1 MILSVSDLTK
11 SFGDKVVFKGL
22 SFQIREHEHVAIVG
36 NNGCGKST
44 LLKVIVGEEPAD
56 SGSVVFAKDSTY
68 GYLAQYQDADYSGT
82 IYEYVYHAREDILA
96 MEESLRKMESDM
108 KTVSGDELTKLMD
121 SYQKQSHA
129 YMLMDG
135 DSYVSRVGGTL
146 KGLGFTEDDF
156 SKKMSELSG
165 GQKTRVAL
173 SKLLV
178 TNPDL
183 LLLDE
188 PINHLDLHSI
198 EWLENFLVNYSGAVI
213 IVAHD
218 RYFLDRT
225 VTRCIDL
232 SEEKAH
238 DYNGNYS
245 AFMQQKD
252 LFVLTREREYEKQQK
267 KIEHEEKVIEKLQSF
282 NREKSIRRA
291 ESRKKVLEKIDRI
304 EKPKEIDTSMK
315 LSLSPLSTSG
325 KDVLTVEN
333 LTKSFDGREIFKD
346 VSFEIKRGEKVALIG
361 DNGIGKSTI
370 LKIINN
376 IFPADSGKI
385 KIGTGV
391 TIGYYDQEQHGF
403 NEDNTLFDEMQD
415 AYPSL
420 NNTRVR
426 NVLAAFLFRDDEV
439 YKQIRDLSGGERG
452 RISLAKLMLS
462 GSNFLI
468 LDEPTNHLDMDSK
481 EILEHALNN
490 YDGTV
495 LYVSHDRYFVNQT
508 ADRILEL
515 KADGIHEYLG
525 NYDYYLQKRDDIK
538 TDYGLSSDEKIEE
551 TAENTQAG
559 SALDWKKQKEEARAR
574 QKQEREIKSI
584 EDKIEKLE
592 AQKDE
597 INSQFEDPEIA
608 KNSAKLNDLTGQLN
622 ALEEELKKLYHSWEE
637 LSEAIDG

>member
-11 SFGDKVVFKGL
+11 SFGDKVVFKDL
-22 SFQIREHEHVAIVG
+22 SFQIREHEHMAVVG

-68 GYLAQYQDADYSGT
+68 GYLAQYQDADYPGT
-82 IYEYVYHAREDILA
+82 IYEYVYHAREDILD
-96 MEESLRKMESDM
+96 MENRLRQMESNM
-108 KTVSGDELTKLMD
+108 KTVSGDDLTRLMD
-121 SYQKQSHA
+121 SYQKLSHE
-129 YMLMDG
+129 YMLEGG
-135 DSYVSRVGGTL
+135 DSYLSRVGGTL
-146 KGLGFTEDDF
+146 KGLGFTEEDF
-156 SKKMSELSG
+156 DKKMSEISG

-188 PINHLDLHSI
+188 PINHLDLRSI

-232 SEEKAH
+232 SGEKAH

-245 AFMQQKD
+245 AFMKQKN
-252 LFVLTREREYEKQQK
+252 LFMLTQEREYEKQQK

-282 NREKSIRRA
+282 NREKSIKRA
-291 ESRKKVLEKIDRI
+291 ESRKKVLDKIDRI
-304 EKPKEIDTSMK
+304 EKPKEPGNSMK

-333 LTKSFDGREIFKD
+333 LSKSFDGQQIFSNI
-346 VSFEIKRGEKVALIG
+346 SFGIKRGEKVALIG

-385 KIGTGV
+385 KLGAGV

-415 AYPSL
+415 AYPNL

-426 NVLAAFLFRDDEV
+426 NVLAAFLFREDEV

-462 GSNFLI
+462 GANFLI

-508 ADRILEL
+508 ATRILEL
-515 KADGIHEYLG
+515 KRDGMHEYLG
-525 NYDYYLQKRDDIK
+525 NYDYYLKKRDEIGTDSGISERTEDIG
-538 TDYGLSSDEKIEE
+538 DSDEDK
-551 TAENTQAG
+551 N
-559 SALDWKKQKEEARAR
+559 SSVDDWKKQKEEARAK
-574 QKQEREIKSI
+574 QKKEREIAA
-584 EDKIEKLE
+584 IEKEIEEKE
-592 AQKDE
+592 AAKEE
-597 INSQFEDPEIA
+597 INKRFEDPEVA
-608 KNSAKLNDLTGQLN
+608 RNSAKLNKLTNELN
-622 ALEEELKKLYHSWEE
+622 ALDEELKKLYSEWER
-637 LSEAIDG
+637 LI

>member
-11 SFGDKVVFKGL
+11 SFGDKAVFKDL
-22 SFQIREHEHVAIVG
+22 SFQIREHEHVAVVG

-68 GYLAQYQDADYSGT
+68 GYLAQYQDADYPGT
-82 IYEYVYHAREDILA
+82 IYEYVYHAREDILD
-96 MEESLRKMESDM
+96 MENRLRQMESDM
-108 KTVSGDELTKLMD
+108 KTVSGDDLTRLMD
-121 SYQKQSHA
+121 SYQKLSHE
-129 YMLMDG
+129 YMLEGG
-135 DSYVSRVGGTL
+135 DSYLSRVGGTL
-146 KGLGFTEDDF
+146 KGLGFTEEDF
-156 SKKMSELSG
+156 DKKMSEISG

-188 PINHLDLHSI
+188 PINHLDLRSI

-232 SEEKAH
+232 SGEKAH

-245 AFMQQKD
+245 AFMKQKN
-252 LFVLTREREYEKQQK
+252 LFMLTQEREYEKQQK

-282 NREKSIRRA
+282 NREKSIKRA
-291 ESRKKVLEKIDRI
+291 ESRKKVLDKIDRI
-304 EKPKEIDTSMK
+304 EKPKEPGNSMK

-333 LTKSFDGREIFKD
+333 LSKSFDGQQIFSNI
-346 VSFEIKRGEKVALIG
+346 SFGIKRGEKVALIG

-385 KIGTGV
+385 KLGAGV

-415 AYPSL
+415 AYPNL

-426 NVLAAFLFRDDEV
+426 NVLAAFLFREDEV

-462 GSNFLI
+462 GANFLI

-508 ADRILEL
+508 ATRILEL
-515 KADGIHEYLG
+515 KRDGMHEYLG
-525 NYDYYLQKRDDIK
+525 NYDYYLKKRDEIGTDSGISERTEDIG
-538 TDYGLSSDEKIEE
+538 DSDEDK
-551 TAENTQAG
+551 N
-559 SALDWKKQKEEARAR
+559 SSVDDWKKQKEEARAK
-574 QKQEREIKSI
+574 QKKEREIAA
-584 EDKIEKLE
+584 IEKEIEEKE
-592 AQKDE
+592 AAKEE
-597 INSQFEDPEIA
+597 INKRFEDPEVA
-608 KNSAKLNDLTGQLN
+608 RNSAKLNKLTNELN
-622 ALEEELKKLYHSWEE
+622 ALDEELKKLYSEWER
-637 LSEAIDG
+637 LI

>member
-11 SFGDKVVFKGL
+11 SFGDKVVFKDL
-22 SFQIREHEHVAIVG
+22 SFQIREHEHMAVVG

-68 GYLAQYQDADYSGT
+68 GYLAQYQDADYPGT
-82 IYEYVYHAREDILA
+82 IYEYVYHAREDILD
-96 MEESLRKMESDM
+96 MENRLRQMESNM
-108 KTVSGDELTKLMD
+108 KTVSGDDLTRLMD
-121 SYQKQSHA
+121 SYQKLSHE
-129 YMLMDG
+129 YMLEGG
-135 DSYVSRVGGTL
+135 DSYLSRVGGTL
-146 KGLGFTEDDF
+146 KGLGFTEEDF
-156 SKKMSELSG
+156 DKKMSEISG

-188 PINHLDLHSI
+188 PINHLDLRSI

-232 SEEKAH
+232 SGEKAH

-245 AFMQQKD
+245 AFMKQKN
-252 LFVLTREREYEKQQK
+252 LFMLTQEREYEKQQK

-282 NREKSIRRA
+282 NREKSIKRA
-291 ESRKKVLEKIDRI
+291 ESRKKVLDKIDRI
-304 EKPKEIDTSMK
+304 EKPKEPGNSMK

-333 LTKSFDGREIFKD
+333 LSKSFDGQQIFSNI
-346 VSFEIKRGEKVALIG
+346 SFGIKRGEKVALIG

-385 KIGTGV
+385 KLGAGV

-415 AYPSL
+415 AYPNL

-426 NVLAAFLFRDDEV
+426 NVLAAFLFREDEV

-462 GSNFLI
+462 GANFLI

-508 ADRILEL
+508 ATRILEL
-515 KADGIHEYLG
+515 KRDGMHEYLG
-525 NYDYYLQKRDDIK
+525 NYDYYLKKRDEIGTDSGISERTEDIG
-538 TDYGLSSDEKIEE
+538 DSDEDK
-551 TAENTQAG
+551 N
-559 SALDWKKQKEEARAR
+559 SSVDDWKKQKEEARAK
-574 QKQEREIKSI
+574 QKKEREIAA
-584 EDKIEKLE
+584 IEKEIEEKE
-592 AQKDE
+592 AAKEE
-597 INSQFEDPEIA
+597 INKRFEDPEVA
-608 KNSAKLNDLTGQLN
+608 RNSAKLNKLTNELN
-622 ALEEELKKLYHSWEE
+622 ALDEELKKLYSEWER
-637 LSEAIDG
+637 LR

>member
-11 SFGDKVVFKGL
+11 SFGDKVVFEKL

-68 GYLAQYQDADYSGT
+68 GYLAQYQDADYPGT
-82 IYEYVYHAREDILA
+82 IYEYVYHAREDILD
-96 MEESLRKMESDM
+96 MEEKLRKMESDM
-108 KTVSGDELTKLMD
+108 KTVSGDDLTKLMD
-121 SYQKQSHA
+121 SYQKLSHE
-129 YMLMDG
+129 YMLEGG
-135 DSYVSRVGGTL
+135 DSYLSRVGGTL
-146 KGLGFTEDDF
+146 KGLGFTDDDF

-188 PINHLDLHSI
+188 PINHLDLRSI
-198 EWLENFLVNYSGAVI
+198 EWLENFLINYSGAVI

-232 SEEKAH
+232 SEKQAH
-238 DYNGNYS
+238 DYSGNYS
-245 AFMQQKD
+245 SFMQQKD
-252 LFVLTREREYEKQQK
+252 LFLLTREREYEKQQK
-267 KIEHEEKVIEKLQSF
+267 KIEHEDKVIEKLQSF

-304 EKPKEIDTSMK
+304 EKPKELDTSMK

-325 KDVLTVEN
+325 KDVLTVEH
-333 LTKSFDGREIFKD
+333 LSKSFDGRQIFSD

-370 LKIINN
+370 LKIIND

-426 NVLAAFLFRDDEV
+426 NVLAAFLFREDEV

-462 GSNFLI
+462 GANFLI

-481 EILEHALNN
+481 EILERALNN

-508 ADRILEL
+508 ASRILEL

-525 NYDYYLQKRDDIK
+525 NYDYYLQKRDEIR
-538 TDYGLSSDEKIEE
+538 TDFGIASEQVEAIE
-551 TAENTQAG
+551 TQTVTDSQA
-559 SALDWKKQKEEARAR
+559 DWQKQKEESRAR
-574 QKQEREIKSI
+574 KKKERELSDVESQI
-584 EDKIEKLE
+584 EDLE
-592 AQKDE
+592 GQKEE
-597 INSQFEDPEIA
+597 INKKFEDPETA
-608 KNSAKLNDLTGQLN
+608 KNSAKLNELTSELN
-622 ALEEELKKLYHSWEE
+622 SLDEKLKKLYDKWESLADE
-637 LSEAIDG
+637 

>member
-11 SFGDKVVFKGL
+11 SFGDKAVFKDL
-22 SFQIREHEHVAIVG
+22 SFQIREHEHVAVVG

-68 GYLAQYQDADYSGT
+68 GYLAQYQDADYPGT
-82 IYEYVYHAREDILA
+82 IYEYVYHAREDILD
-96 MEESLRKMESDM
+96 MENRLRQMESNM
-108 KTVSGDELTKLMD
+108 KTVSGDDLTRLMD
-121 SYQKQSHA
+121 SYQKLSHE
-129 YMLMDG
+129 YMLEGG
-135 DSYVSRVGGTL
+135 DSYLSRVGGTL
-146 KGLGFTEDDF
+146 KGLGFTEEDF
-156 SKKMSELSG
+156 DKKMSEISG

-178 TNPDL
+178 TYPDL

-188 PINHLDLHSI
+188 PINHLDLRSI

-232 SEEKAH
+232 SGEKAH

-245 AFMQQKD
+245 AFMKQKN
-252 LFVLTREREYEKQQK
+252 LFMLTQEREYEKQQK

-282 NREKSIRRA
+282 NREKSIKRA
-291 ESRKKVLEKIDRI
+291 ESRKKVLDKIDRI
-304 EKPKEIDTSMK
+304 EKPKEPGNSMK

-333 LTKSFDGREIFKD
+333 LSKSFDGQQIFSNI
-346 VSFEIKRGEKVALIG
+346 SFGIKRGEKVALIG

-385 KIGTGV
+385 KLGAGV

-415 AYPSL
+415 AYPNL

-426 NVLAAFLFRDDEV
+426 NVLAAFLFREDEV

-462 GSNFLI
+462 GANFLI

-508 ADRILEL
+508 ATRILEL
-515 KADGIHEYLG
+515 KRDGMHEYLG
-525 NYDYYLQKRDDIK
+525 NYDYYLKKRDEIG
-538 TDYGLSSDEKIEE
+538 TDYGISERTEDIGDSDEDK
-551 TAENTQAG
+551 N
-559 SALDWKKQKEEARAR
+559 SSVDDWKKQKEEARAK
-574 QKQEREIKSI
+574 QKKEREIAA
-584 EDKIEKLE
+584 IEKEIEEKE
-592 AQKDE
+592 AAKEE
-597 INSQFEDPEIA
+597 INKRFEDPEVA
-608 KNSAKLNDLTGQLN
+608 RNSAKLNKLTNELN
-622 ALEEELKKLYHSWEE
+622 ALDEELKKLYSEWER
-637 LSEAIDG
+637 LI

>member
-11 SFGDKVVFKGL
+11 SFGDKAVFKDL
-22 SFQIREHEHVAIVG
+22 SFQIREHEHVAVVG

-68 GYLAQYQDADYSGT
+68 GYLAQYQDADYPGT
-82 IYEYVYHAREDILA
+82 IYEYVYHAREDILD
-96 MEESLRKMESDM
+96 MENRLRQMESDM
-108 KTVSGDELTKLMD
+108 KTVSGDDLTRLMD
-121 SYQKQSHA
+121 SYQKLSHE
-129 YMLMDG
+129 YVLEGG
-135 DSYVSRVGGTL
+135 DSYLSRVGGTL
-146 KGLGFTEDDF
+146 KGLGFTEEDF
-156 SKKMSELSG
+156 DKKMSEISG

-188 PINHLDLHSI
+188 PINHLDLRSI

-232 SEEKAH
+232 SGEKAH

-245 AFMQQKD
+245 AFMKQKN
-252 LFVLTREREYEKQQK
+252 LFMLTQEREYEKQQK
-267 KIEHEEKVIEKLQSF
+267 KIEHEEKVIDKLQSF
-282 NREKSIRRA
+282 NREKSIKRA
-291 ESRKKVLEKIDRI
+291 ESRKKVLDKLERV
-304 EKPKEIDTSMK
+304 EKPKELDTSMK
-315 LSLSPLSTSG
+315 LSLSTLSTSG

-333 LTKSFDGREIFKD
+333 LSKSFDGMRIFSNI
-346 VSFEIKRGEKVALIG
+346 SFEIKRGEKVALIG

-385 KIGTGV
+385 KLGAGV

-403 NEDNTLFDEMQD
+403 NEDNTLFDEMQN
-415 AYPSL
+415 AYPNL

-426 NVLAAFLFRDDEV
+426 NVLAAFLFREDEV

-462 GSNFLI
+462 GANFLI

-508 ADRILEL
+508 ATRILEL
-515 KADGIHEYLG
+515 KRDGMHEYLG
-525 NYDYYLQKRDDIK
+525 NYDYYLKKRDEIR
-538 TDYGLSSDEKIEE
+538 TDYGISERTEDIGDSDEDK
-551 TAENTQAG
+551 N
-559 SALDWKKQKEEARAR
+559 SSVDDWKKQKEEARAK
-574 QKQEREIKSI
+574 QKKEREIAA
-584 EDKIEKLE
+584 IEKEIEEKE
-592 AQKDE
+592 AAKEE
-597 INSQFEDPEIA
+597 INKRFEDPEVA
-608 KNSAKLNDLTGQLN
+608 RNSAKLNKLTNELN
-622 ALEEELKKLYHSWEE
+622 ALDEELKKLYSEWER
-637 LSEAIDG
+637 LI

>member
-11 SFGDKVVFKGL
+11 SFGDKAVFKDL
-22 SFQIREHEHVAIVG
+22 SFQIREHEHVAVVG

-68 GYLAQYQDADYSGT
+68 GYLAQYQDADYPGT
-82 IYEYVYHAREDILA
+82 IYEYVYHAREDILD
-96 MEESLRKMESDM
+96 MENRLRQMESDM
-108 KTVSGDELTKLMD
+108 KTVSGDDLTRLMD
-121 SYQKQSHA
+121 SYQKLSHE
-129 YMLMDG
+129 YMLEGG
-135 DSYVSRVGGTL
+135 DSYLSRVGGTL
-146 KGLGFTEDDF
+146 KGLGFTEEDF
-156 SKKMSELSG
+156 DKKMSEISG

-188 PINHLDLHSI
+188 PINHLDLRSI

-232 SEEKAH
+232 SGEKAH

-245 AFMQQKD
+245 AFMKQKN
-252 LFVLTREREYEKQQK
+252 LFMLTQEREYEKQQK

-282 NREKSIRRA
+282 NREKSIKRA
-291 ESRKKVLEKIDRI
+291 ESRKKVLDKIDRI
-304 EKPKEIDTSMK
+304 EKPKEPGNSMK

-333 LTKSFDGREIFKD
+333 LSKSFDGMRIFSNI
-346 VSFEIKRGEKVALIG
+346 SFEIKRGEKVALIG

-385 KIGTGV
+385 KLGAGV

-415 AYPSL
+415 AYPNL

-426 NVLAAFLFRDDEV
+426 NVLAAFLFREDEV

-462 GSNFLI
+462 GANFLI

-508 ADRILEL
+508 ATRILEL
-515 KADGIHEYLG
+515 KRDGMHEYLG
-525 NYDYYLQKRDDIK
+525 NYDYYLKKRDEIGTDSGISERTEDIG
-538 TDYGLSSDEKIEE
+538 DSDEDK
-551 TAENTQAG
+551 N
-559 SALDWKKQKEEARAR
+559 SSVDDWKKQKEEARAK
-574 QKQEREIKSI
+574 QKKEREIAA
-584 EDKIEKLE
+584 IEKEIEEKE
-592 AQKDE
+592 AAKEE
-597 INSQFEDPEIA
+597 INKRFEDPEVA
-608 KNSAKLNDLTGQLN
+608 RNSAKLNKLTNELN
-622 ALEEELKKLYHSWEE
+622 ALDEELKKLYSEWER
-637 LSEAIDG
+637 LI

>member
-1 MILSVSDLTK
+1 MILSVSNLTK
-11 SFGDKVVFKGL
+11 RFGEKVVFEDL
-22 SFQIREHEHVAIVG
+22 SFQIREHEHAAIVG

-56 SGSVVFAKDSTY
+56 SGSVVFAKDSNY
-68 GYLAQYQDADYSGT
+68 GYLAQYQDADYPGT
-82 IYEYVYHAREDILA
+82 IWDYVYHAREDIIEMDQNLH
-96 MEESLRKMESDM
+96 RMESDM
-108 KTVSGDELTKLMD
+108 KTVSGDDLTKLMD
-121 SYQKQSHA
+121 SYQKLSHQF
-129 YMLMDG
+129 MLADG
-135 DSYVSRVGGTL
+135 ESYVSRVGGTL

-156 SKKMSELSG
+156 QKTMTELSG

-188 PINHLDLHSI
+188 PINHLDLRSI
-198 EWLENFLVNYSGAVI
+198 EWLENFLMNYNGAVV

-232 SEEKAH
+232 SDLKAH
-238 DYNGNYS
+238 DYKGNYTE
-245 AFMQQKD
+245 FMRQKD
-252 LFVLTREREYEKQQK
+252 LFLLSREREYEKQQK

-304 EKPKEIDTSMK
+304 EKPQEMDHSMK
-315 LSLSPLSTSG
+315 LSLQPISTSG
-325 KDVLTVEN
+325 NDVLTVEH
-333 LTKSFDGREIFKD
+333 LSKAFDGNQIFSD
-346 VSFEIKRGEKVALIG
+346 ISFEVKRGEKVALIG

-403 NEDNTLFDEMQD
+403 NEDNTLFDEMHD
-415 AYPSL
+415 AYPTL
-420 NNTRVR
+420 NNTRIR
-426 NVLAAFLFRDDEV
+426 NVLAAFLFREDEV
-439 YKQIRDLSGGERG
+439 FKQIRDLSGGERG
-452 RISLAKLMLS
+452 RVSLAKLMLA
-462 GSNFLI
+462 GDNFLI

-490 YDGTV
+490 YEGTV

-515 KADGIHEYLG
+515 KSDGMHEYLG
-525 NYDYYLQKRDDIK
+525 NYDYYLSKRDDIK
-538 TDYGLSSDEKIEE
+538 TDFGLPDD
-551 TAENTQAG
+551 TAEDRQEEKPQS
-559 SALDWKKQKEEARAR
+559 SADDWKKQKEEARAR
-574 QKQEREIKSI
+574 QKKEREIKNIEEQI
-584 EDKIEKLE
+584 EDLETEKSGIE
-592 AQKDE
+592 
-597 INSQFEDPEIA
+597 SQFADPQIA
-608 KNSAKLNDLTGQLN
+608 KNSAKLNELTAQLKT
-622 ALEEELKKLYHSWEE
+622 LDDSLKKLYDKWERLLGGAE
-637 LSEAIDG
+637 

>member
-11 SFGDKVVFKGL
+11 SFGDKVVFEKL

-68 GYLAQYQDADYSGT
+68 GYLAQYQDADYPGT
-82 IYEYVYHAREDILA
+82 IYEYVYHAREDILD
-96 MEESLRKMESDM
+96 MEEKLRKMESDM
-108 KTVSGDELTKLMD
+108 KTVSGDDLTKLMD
-121 SYQKQSHA
+121 SYQKLSHE
-129 YMLMDG
+129 YMLEGG
-135 DSYVSRVGGTL
+135 DSYLSRVGGTL
-146 KGLGFTEDDF
+146 KGLGFTDDDF

-188 PINHLDLHSI
+188 PINHLDLRSI
-198 EWLENFLVNYSGAVI
+198 EWLENFLINYSGAVI

-232 SEEKAH
+232 SEKQAH
-238 DYNGNYS
+238 DYSGNYS
-245 AFMQQKD
+245 SFMQQKD
-252 LFVLTREREYEKQQK
+252 LFLLTREREYEKQQK

-304 EKPKEIDTSMK
+304 EKPKELDTSMK

-325 KDVLTVEN
+325 KDVLTVEH
-333 LTKSFDGREIFKD
+333 LSKSFDGRQIFSD
-346 VSFEIKRGEKVALIG
+346 VSFEIKRGEKVALIA

-370 LKIINN
+370 LKIIND

-426 NVLAAFLFRDDEV
+426 NVLAAFLFREDEV

-462 GSNFLI
+462 GANFLI

-481 EILEHALNN
+481 EILERALNN

-508 ADRILEL
+508 ASRILEL
-515 KADGIHEYLG
+515 KTDGIHEYLG
-525 NYDYYLQKRDDIK
+525 NYDYYLQKRDEIR
-538 TDYGLSSDEKIEE
+538 TDFGIASEQVEAIE
-551 TAENTQAG
+551 TQTVTDSQA
-559 SALDWKKQKEEARAR
+559 DWQKQKEESRAR
-574 QKQEREIKSI
+574 KKKERELSDVESQI
-584 EDKIEKLE
+584 EDLE
-592 AQKDE
+592 GQKEE
-597 INSQFEDPEIA
+597 INKKFEDPETA
-608 KNSAKLNDLTGQLN
+608 KNSAKLNELTSELN
-622 ALEEELKKLYHSWEE
+622 SLDEKLKKLYDKWESLADE
-637 LSEAIDG
+637 

>member
-11 SFGDKVVFKGL
+11 SFGDKVVFKDL
-22 SFQIREHEHVAIVG
+22 SFQIREHEHVAVVG

-68 GYLAQYQDADYSGT
+68 GYLAQYQDADYPGT
-82 IYEYVYHAREDILA
+82 IYEYVYHAREDILD
-96 MEESLRKMESDM
+96 MENRLRQMESDM
-108 KTVSGDELTKLMD
+108 KTVSGDDLMRLMD
-121 SYQKQSHA
+121 SYQKLSHE
-129 YMLMDG
+129 YMLEGG
-135 DSYVSRVGGTL
+135 DSYLSRVGGTL
-146 KGLGFTEDDF
+146 KGLGFTEEDF
-156 SKKMSELSG
+156 DKKMSEISG

-188 PINHLDLHSI
+188 PINHLDLRSI

-232 SEEKAH
+232 SGDKAH

-245 AFMQQKD
+245 AFMKQKN
-252 LFVLTREREYEKQQK
+252 LFMLTQEREYEKQQK

-282 NREKSIRRA
+282 NREKSIKRA
-291 ESRKKVLEKIDRI
+291 ESRKKVLDKLERV
-304 EKPKEIDTSMK
+304 EKPKELDTSMK
-315 LSLSPLSTSG
+315 LSLSTLSTSG

-333 LTKSFDGREIFKD
+333 LSKSFDGQQIFSNI
-346 VSFEIKRGEKVALIG
+346 SFGIKRGEKVALIG

-385 KIGTGV
+385 KLGAGV

-415 AYPSL
+415 AYPNL

-426 NVLAAFLFRDDEV
+426 NVLAAFLFREDEV

-462 GSNFLI
+462 GANFLI

-495 LYVSHDRYFVNQT
+495 LYVSHDRYFVNRT
-508 ADRILEL
+508 ATRILEL
-515 KADGIHEYLG
+515 KRDGMHEYLG
-525 NYDYYLQKRDDIK
+525 NYDYYLQKRDEIR
-538 TDYGLSSDEKIEE
+538 TDSGISERTENIEDSDEDK
-551 TAENTQAG
+551 N
-559 SALDWKKQKEEARAR
+559 SSVDDWKKQKEEARAK
-574 QKQEREIKSI
+574 QKKEREIAA
-584 EDKIEKLE
+584 IEKEIEEKE
-592 AQKDE
+592 AAKEE
-597 INSQFEDPEIA
+597 INKKFEDPEVA
-608 KNSAKLNDLTGQLN
+608 KNSARLNELTKELN
-622 ALEEELKKLYHSWEE
+622 SLDDELKKLYDKWEGLAE
-637 LSEAIDG
+637 

>member
-11 SFGDKVVFKGL
+11 SFGDKVVFKDL

-56 SGSVVFAKDSTY
+56 SGSVVFAKDSTF
-68 GYLAQYQDADYSGT
+68 GYLAQYQDADYPGT
-82 IYEYVYHAREDILA
+82 IYEYVYHAREDILL
-96 MEESLRKMESDM
+96 MEDKLREMESDM
-108 KTVSGDELTKLMD
+108 KTVGGDDLARLMD
-121 SYQKQSHA
+121 SYQKLSHE
-129 YMLMDG
+129 YMLYGG
-135 DSYVSRVGGTL
+135 DSYLSRVGGTL

-156 SKKMSELSG
+156 DKRMSEVSG

-173 SKLLV
+173 SRLLV

-188 PINHLDLHSI
+188 PINHLDLRSI

-232 SEEKAH
+232 SDQRAH
-238 DYNGNYS
+238 DYKGNYS
-245 AFMQQKD
+245 AFMKQKD
-252 LFVLTREREYEKQQK
+252 LFLLTREREFEKQQK
-267 KIEHEEKVIEKLQSF
+267 KIEHEKKVIEKLESF
-282 NREKSIRRA
+282 NREKSIKRA
-291 ESRKKVLEKIDRI
+291 ESRKKVLDKIEVI
-304 EKPKEIDTSMK
+304 EKPKEADKAMR
-315 LSLSPLSTSG
+315 LSLSPLSSSG
-325 KDVLTVEN
+325 KDVLTVTD
-333 LTKSFDGREIFKD
+333 LSKSFDGTEVLKD
-346 VSFEIKRGEKVALIG
+346 ISFEIKRGEKVALIG
-361 DNGIGKSTI
+361 DNGIGKSTV
-370 LKIINN
+370 LKIIND
-376 IFPADSGKI
+376 IFPADSGSVR
-385 KIGTGV
+385 IGAGV

-403 NEDNTLFDEMQD
+403 DEDNTLFDEMQG

-439 YKQIRDLSGGERG
+439 YKKIRDLSGGERG

-462 GSNFLI
+462 GANFLI

-481 EILEHALNN
+481 EILEHAINN

-508 ADRILEL
+508 ASRILEL
-515 KADGIHEYLG
+515 RQDGIHQYLG
-525 NYDYYLQKRDDIK
+525 NYDYYLKKREEIR
-538 TDYGLSSDEKIEE
+538 TDFGISKKNAEE
-551 TAENTQAG
+551 TMEKASAG
-559 SALDWKKQKEEARAR
+559 SADDWKKQKEEARAR
-574 QKQEREIKSI
+574 QKKEREAKRI
-584 EDKIEKLE
+584 EEEIEKKE
-592 AQKDE
+592 AEKE
-597 INSQFEDPEIA
+597 KINEEFSDPA
-608 KNSAKLNDLTGQLN
+608 TARNSARLNELTEKLSLLD
-622 ALEEELKKLYHSWEE
+622 EELKKLYDDWEGVYGE
-637 LSEAIDG
+637 

>member
-11 SFGDKVVFKGL
+11 SFGDKAVFKDL
-22 SFQIREHEHVAIVG
+22 SFQIREHEHVAVVG

-68 GYLAQYQDADYSGT
+68 GYLAQYQDADYPGT
-82 IYEYVYHAREDILA
+82 IYEYVYHAREDILD
-96 MEESLRKMESDM
+96 MENRLRQMESDM
-108 KTVSGDELTKLMD
+108 KTVSGDDLTRLMD
-121 SYQKQSHA
+121 SYQKLSHE
-129 YMLMDG
+129 YMLEGG
-135 DSYVSRVGGTL
+135 DSYLSRVGGTL
-146 KGLGFTEDDF
+146 KGLGFTEEDF
-156 SKKMSELSG
+156 DKKMSEISG

-188 PINHLDLHSI
+188 PINHLDLRSI

-218 RYFLDRT
+218 RYFLERT

-232 SEEKAH
+232 SGEKAH

-245 AFMQQKD
+245 AFMKQKN
-252 LFVLTREREYEKQQK
+252 LFMLTQEREYEKQQK
-267 KIEHEEKVIEKLQSF
+267 KIEHEEKVIDKLQSF
-282 NREKSIRRA
+282 NREKSIKRA
-291 ESRKKVLEKIDRI
+291 ESRKKVLDKLERV
-304 EKPKEIDTSMK
+304 EKPKELDTSMK
-315 LSLSPLSTSG
+315 LSLSTLSTSG

-333 LTKSFDGREIFKD
+333 LSKSFDGMRIFSNI
-346 VSFEIKRGEKVALIG
+346 SFEIKRGEKVALIG

-385 KIGTGV
+385 KLGAGV

-415 AYPSL
+415 AYPNL

-426 NVLAAFLFRDDEV
+426 NVLAAFLFREDEV

-462 GSNFLI
+462 GANFLI

-508 ADRILEL
+508 ATRILEL
-515 KADGIHEYLG
+515 KRDGMHEYLG
-525 NYDYYLQKRDDIK
+525 NYDYYLKKRDEIG
-538 TDYGLSSDEKIEE
+538 TDYGISERTEDIGDSDEDK
-551 TAENTQAG
+551 N
-559 SALDWKKQKEEARAR
+559 SSVDDWKKQKEEARAK
-574 QKQEREIKSI
+574 QKKEREIAA
-584 EDKIEKLE
+584 IEKEIEEKE
-592 AQKDE
+592 AAKEE
-597 INSQFEDPEIA
+597 INKRFEDPEVA
-608 KNSAKLNDLTGQLN
+608 RNSAKLNKLTNELN
-622 ALEEELKKLYHSWEE
+622 ALDEELKKLYSEWER
-637 LSEAIDG
+637 LI

>member
-11 SFGDKVVFKGL
+11 SFGDKVVFKDL

-68 GYLAQYQDADYSGT
+68 GYLAQYQDADYPGT
-82 IYEYVYHAREDILA
+82 IYEYVYHAREDILD
-96 MEESLRKMESDM
+96 MENRLRQMESDM
-108 KTVSGDELTKLMD
+108 KTVSGDDLTRLMD
-121 SYQKQSHA
+121 SYQKLSHE
-129 YMLMDG
+129 YMLEGG
-135 DSYVSRVGGTL
+135 DSYLSRVGGTL
-146 KGLGFTEDDF
+146 KGLGFTEEDF
-156 SKKMSELSG
+156 DKKMSEISG

-188 PINHLDLHSI
+188 PINHLDLRSI

-232 SEEKAH
+232 SGEKAH

-245 AFMQQKD
+245 AFMKQKN
-252 LFVLTREREYEKQQK
+252 LFMLTQEREYEKQQK

-282 NREKSIRRA
+282 NREKSIKRA
-291 ESRKKVLEKIDRI
+291 ESRKKVLDKIDRI
-304 EKPKEIDTSMK
+304 EKPKEPGNSMK

-333 LTKSFDGREIFKD
+333 LSKSFDGQQIFSNI
-346 VSFEIKRGEKVALIG
+346 SFGIKRGEKVALIG

-385 KIGTGV
+385 KLGAGV

-415 AYPSL
+415 AYPNL

-426 NVLAAFLFRDDEV
+426 NVLAAFLFREDEV

-462 GSNFLI
+462 GANFLI

-508 ADRILEL
+508 ATRILEL
-515 KADGIHEYLG
+515 KRDGMHEYLG
-525 NYDYYLQKRDDIK
+525 NYDYYLKKRDEIRTDSGISERTEDIG
-538 TDYGLSSDEKIEE
+538 DSDEDK
-551 TAENTQAG
+551 N
-559 SALDWKKQKEEARAR
+559 SSVDDWKKQKEEARAK
-574 QKQEREIKSI
+574 QKKEREIAA
-584 EDKIEKLE
+584 IEKEIEEKE
-592 AQKDE
+592 AAKEE
-597 INSQFEDPEIA
+597 INKRFEDPEVA
-608 KNSAKLNDLTGQLN
+608 RNSAKLNKLTNELN
-622 ALEEELKKLYHSWEE
+622 ALDEELKKLYSEWER
-637 LSEAIDG
+637 LI